1 MEFLNTDIE
10 GLKIIKPKVFVD
22 PRGYFFESYNKQQF
36 DQNGID
42 VNFVQDNESLSE
54 KGVLRGLHFQKPPYA
69 QGKLVKVIKGAV
81 LDVVVDIRKAS
92 PTYGQH
98 FSIELTEE
106 NKIQFWVPPGF
117 AHGFL
122 TLENNTI
129 FQYKCTQFYNKD
141 SEDAILW
148 NDSTLNINWR
158 IINPKISEKDKEA
171 KSSNKLVSLF

>member
-122 TLENNTI
+122 TSENNTI

-171 KSSNKLVSLF
+171 KSFNKLVSLF